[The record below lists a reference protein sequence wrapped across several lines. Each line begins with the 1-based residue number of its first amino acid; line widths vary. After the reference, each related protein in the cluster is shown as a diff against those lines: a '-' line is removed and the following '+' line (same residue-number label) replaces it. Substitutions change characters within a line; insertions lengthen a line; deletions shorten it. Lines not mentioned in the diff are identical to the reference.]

1 MNVKYTQC
9 SVENR
14 IATITLNRPEK
25 RNAFNHELVAELKMH
40 LTQLKEDD
48 NAKII
53 RFKSNGEAFSAG
65 ADLDYLKQ
73 LQSNTYEENLQD
85 SNHLKELFEMIY
97 LYPKIVIAQVEG
109 HAIAGGCG
117 LATVCDFTFATPN
130 AQFGYTEVKIGFI
143 PAIVSIFLL
152 KKVNE
157 KTAKELLLT
166 GKLISAHEAKSLQL
180 IHEVIEPEKIDE
192 FVLAFA
198 HKLNL
203 ETSADS
209 IKLTKELFA
218 QLNNIDIQDAFSLA
232 AAYNAKARATNDC
245 KRGISAF
252 INKEKITW

>member
-1 MNVKYTQC
+1 MNYTYTQIAI
-9 SVENR
+9 ENR
-14 IATITLNRPEK
+14 MATITLNRPEK
-25 RNAFNHELVAELKMH
+25 RNALNYALVAELKMH
-40 LTQLKEDD
+40 LTNLREDP

-157 KTAKELLLT
+157 KTARELLLT
-166 GKLISAHEAKSLQL
+166 GRLISATEAKSLQL
-180 IHEVIEPEKIDE
+180 IHDVIEGDQIDQHVAEFAAKI
-192 FVLAFA
+192 
-198 HKLNL
+198 NR

-218 QLNNIDIQDAFSLA
+218 QLNNLGIQEAFSLA
-232 AAYNAKARATNDC
+232 ADYNAKARATNDC